1 MAYPVELAPIVLY
14 RGDYRVLPYYF
25 WADEA
30 KTVPVDLSV
39 LGTAVQCQ
47 ARAKEDG
54 ELLAELQVDAQLEQ
68 GVLRLVVTPDT
79 WAALVGVRSFGFDVQ
94 LGPPE
99 SPVTV
104 LRGSVK
110 VEKDFT
116 HA

>member
-1 MAYPVELAPIVLY
+1 MAYPVELAPITLY
-14 RGDYRVLPYYF
+14 RGDYRELPYHF

-30 KTVPVDLSV
+30 KTVPVDLSA
-39 LGTAVQCQ
+39 LGDTVACQ

-54 ELLAELQVDAQLEQ
+54 ELLAELQVRAQLAD
-68 GVLRLVVTPDT
+68 GVLILVITPDT
-79 WAALVGVRSFGFDVQ
+79 WAALAGVRSFGFDVQ
-94 LGPPE
+94 IGPPQA
-99 SPVTV
+99 PVTV